1 MVADMEP
8 KERDGIGVDIT
19 REGMIIELEGEVN
32 VVSCD
37 VGVAAGVLDMAGIWL
52 VSKKG
57 SNDMESPEPKSPEPS
72 GNIGVIET
80 IGMLLLDRLLVV
92 LENTGVME
100 TIGMLLLITLPVTLE
115 NIGVMKTI
123 DVLLLTALLVT
134 IIVSAIVCVISI
146 GLMNIPEEV
155 KACEVG

>member
-1 MVADMEP
+1 MVADMEL
-8 KERDGIGVDIT
+8 KERDGVGVGIT

-37 VGVAAGVLDMAGIWL
+37 VGVAAGVLDIAGIWL
-52 VSKKG
+52 VSEKG

-80 IGMLLLDRLLVV
+80 IGALLLDIVLVV
-92 LENTGVME
+92 LESIGVME
-100 TIGMLLLITLPVTLE
+100 
-115 NIGVMKTI
+115 TI
-123 DVLLLTALLVT
+123 DVLLLTALLVA
-134 IIVSAIVCVISI
+134 IVVSAIVCVISI
-146 GLMNIPEEV
+146 GLVNIPEEV